1 VSSAPHIYTCC
12 WRQLSGCW
20 RQLCLLATRVF
31 VLPLKLK
38 KGEKSTEKWCRSLM
52 PNPLVVGPLRTAAG
66 WCGCDAKPAGG
77 GSSQDCCS
85 LVRLSCRYVA
95 KSIQTLSCRYVYSN
109 PLMSLRR
116 YVYSNPPVVA
126 IKWLLLVGASIT
138 YLSGSRLPMAAVL
151 VLRAYVRVCVCVCM
165 YVCVCVC
172 VCVCMYVFMCY

>member
-1 VSSAPHIYTCC
+1 M
-12 WRQLSGCW
+12 
-20 RQLCLLATRVF
+20 
-31 VLPLKLK
+31 LPLKLK

-109 PLMSLRR
+109 PLMSL
-116 YVYSNPPVVA
+116 SLFKPA
-126 IKWLLLVGASIT
+126 G
-138 YLSGSRLPMAAVL
+138 GGHQMAAACWCEYHVPQWISL
-151 VLRAYVRVCVCVCM
+151 ADGRRPGPTCVCSCVCVCVYVCMCLCVCVCM
-165 YVCVCVC
+165 YVCVYVLLATHIIQYRTWVC
-172 VCVCMYVFMCY
+172 VFLCV